1 VLITT
6 GCMVLQPFAVERNRS
21 YPEFWAVTGGPQ
33 YPGYYTPI
41 GVKLD
46 TWAIS
51 AQNRRH
57 NTRKVL

>member
-1 VLITT
+1 
-6 GCMVLQPFAVERNRS
+6 MVLQPFAVERNQS